1 MPRDLL
7 KCALRVKCKTRLFV
21 AVSLILCLY
30 ECMLFGPRSTWKYKV
45 SNTALMSVYFIDKY
59 VGGCEHLSLVKCHIA
74 NV

>member
-1 MPRDLL
+1 M
-7 KCALRVKCKTRLFV
+7 